1 MKLCVLFPGI
11 GYHCQKPLLTLSAQ
25 AAENCGYEVVIQ
37 KYTNFPD
44 GTKGNEEKMR
54 AAAAHAL
61 SQSEEQLADI
71 DFSKY
76 ESIVFVGKSIGTAV
90 CLAYREKCGIKAKCV
105 LLTPLEMTF
114 EYPPHD
120 CIAFHGTADPWAATE
135 RIEQLCAEN
144 GVPIYEYKSANHS
157 LVTGD
162 AHENEVILDDVTA
175 KLTEF
180 LKETL

>member
-11 GYHCQKPLLTLSAQ
+11 GYHCQKPLLKLSAQ
-25 AAENCGYEVVIQ
+25 TAKSCGYEVVIQ
-37 KYTNFPD
+37 KYTDFPD
-44 GTKGNEEKMR
+44 GAKGNEEKMR

-71 DFSKY
+71 DFAKY
-76 ESIVFVGKSIGTAV
+76 ESIVLVEKSIGTAA
-90 CLAYREKCGIKAKCV
+90 CLAYRGKLGIKAKCV
-105 LLTPLEMTF
+105 LLTPLEMTL
-114 EYPPHD
+114 EHPLHD
-120 CIAFHGTADPWAATE
+120 SIAFHGTADPWAATE

-144 GVPIYEYKSANHS
+144 GVPLFEYKNANHS

-162 AHENEVILDDVTA
+162 THENEIILEDVTA

-180 LKETL
+180 FKDTL